1 MASGA
6 FVAITA
12 NTSGYNNV
20 RVTGMHGISFGYN
33 QQVYLTVAS
42 HYYTYDDGGSTYIS
56 DASLTVEP
64 GLNSSK
70 SADLPMLISYPN
82 LQRFKING
90 SPGSN
95 NLCIGTM
102 IAAAPEYELGISYG
116 EWARIGFPLFV
127 ITTVYVT
134 SSPTATPQSPPGSVP
149 PPASAGPRNILSAFI
164 VSPTDAGP
172 WRILTTWPISS
183 TIPVNMILPLC
194 FCRFRLREK
203 EKSCQE
209 PLNLLF
215 PDLPLPFPAP
225 AKGEILSG
233 TLKSSLS

>member
-42 HYYTYDDGGSTYIS
+42 HYYTYDDRGSTYIS

-90 SPGSN
+90 SSGYSGDVT
-95 NLCIGTM
+95 LVSGVH
-102 IAAAPEYELGISYG
+102 LDS
-116 EWARIGFPLFV
+116 
-127 ITTVYVT
+127 VYK
-134 SSPTATPQSPPGSVP
+134 ATPIDKTYKFQNGF
-149 PPASAGPRNILSAFI
+149 L
-164 VSPTDAGP
+164 
-172 WRILTTWPISS
+172 
-183 TIPVNMILPLC
+183 
-194 FCRFRLREK
+194 
-203 EKSCQE
+203 
-209 PLNLLF
+209 LN
-215 PDLPLPFPAP
+215 
-225 AKGEILSG
+225 
-233 TLKSSLS
+233 T